1 MYPSQENAASGQ
13 KTPSE
18 VVEGWMNSPG
28 HRAAILTPE
37 TKEIGVGFEI
47 DDLSGTT
54 YWIQNFGIP
63 LSPGGDPYF

>member
-1 MYPSQENAASGQ
+1 
-13 KTPSE
+13 
-18 VVEGWMNSPG
+18 MNSPR

-47 DDLSGTT
+47 DDSDGTS

-63 LSPGGDPYF
+63 LTAGKSILLIF